1 MLPVHPSKGL
11 LVTGFLEVR
20 VCMQTAEGLDLRI
33 QEIVVKHLPDINVPV
48 PSTNVERR
56 QERVYSGK
64 SKRWSPQGC
73 VKAKF

>member
-1 MLPVHPSKGL
+1 
-11 LVTGFLEVR
+11 
-20 VCMQTAEGLDLRI
+20 MQTAEGLDLRI